1 VKPCILIC
9 VLAGLAVVA
18 GCGESKQEKA
28 QKQVCS
34 ARADVQKQV
43 AQLQSLTATSA
54 TTNGVKDNLNAI
66 KGDLNKIA
74 DAQSQ
79 LGSDRKS
86 QVQAANDKFVS
97 EFRSIVGDLGTSLSV
112 SGAKSNLQAAT
123 EQLASAYQSAF
134 AKVDCS
140 T

>member
-1 VKPCILIC
+1 
-9 VLAGLAVVA
+9 VVA

-34 ARADVQKQV
+34 ARADIQKQV

-54 TTNGVKDNLNAI
+54 TRNGVKDNLNAI
-66 KGDLNKIA
+66 KDDLNKIA

-79 LGSDRKS
+79 LGSDRKN
-86 QVQAANDKFVS
+86 QVQAANEKFVS
-97 EFRSIVGDLGTSLSV
+97 EFQSIVGDLGTNLSV
-112 SGAKSNLQAAT
+112 SGAKPKLRAAT
-123 EQLASAYQSAF
+123 QQLASTYQATF